1 MTKFP
6 KMESKPV
13 FCFLCQSFPSNS
25 QEDLQLHFIDVH
37 SNFFLPKPEPI
48 VHTELELDDNI
59 SIDDDFLSGFVEDI
73 DVESDFSNR

>member
-37 SNFFLPKPEPI
+37 SNFFLPKSEPI
-48 VHTELELDDNI
+48 HTELDLDDNI
-59 SIDDDFLSGFVEDI
+59 SIDEDFLSGFVEDI
-73 DVESDFSNR
+73 EDESDISHR